1 MVLNN
6 FRKQIIETIN
16 KSGLSVDCVYF
27 VLKDIMNDVVTQY
40 NQLIEIEEQ
49 KKMNDNDT
57 KEDCEEKE
65 EN

>member
-40 NQLIEIEEQ
+40 NQLIELEEQ
-49 KKMNDNDT
+49 KKMNDKDT
-57 KEDCEEKE
+57 KED
-65 EN
+65 

>member
-27 VLKDIMNDVVTQY
+27 VLKDIFSDVVTQY

-49 KKMNDNDT
+49 KKMNDKDT
-57 KEDCEEKE
+57 KED
-65 EN
+65 